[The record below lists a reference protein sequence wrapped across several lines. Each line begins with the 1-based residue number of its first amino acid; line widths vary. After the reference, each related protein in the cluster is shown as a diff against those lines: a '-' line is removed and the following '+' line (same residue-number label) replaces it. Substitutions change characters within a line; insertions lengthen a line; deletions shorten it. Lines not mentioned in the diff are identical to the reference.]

1 MEYSVEVTA
10 INELLADSLIQATFT
25 AEPPGIQLFTPSL
38 RLKIS
43 KTRFKS
49 PFINWHI
56 HFRIVVNI
64 IHMWFFSLL
73 LC

>member
-10 INELLADSLIQATFT
+10 INKLLADSLIQ

-38 RLKIS
+38 RLKIP
-43 KTRFKS
+43 KTRFQS

-56 HFRIVVNI
+56 YFRIVGNI
-64 IHMWFFSLL
+64 IHIWFFSLL
-73 LC
+73 LS